1 MDATIETL
9 DYVNAVEAQ
18 LVSLQS
24 TDLERACE
32 LSQRIP
38 DPGKRWSVYLNAL
51 ALFGFRQWLQ
61 GRSLT
66 FQLQDEHCIITEP
79 TIVDGISAV
88 CKLTTNQFK
97 ICLIALEPDQ
107 TDTVPIP
114 KSVLDRIDLRAHC
127 YIFISIYEEQEAI
140 GLRGYIFHDAIPNSL
155 DSEQDFYSIPNDR
168 LTTNFDHLLLHF
180 SCLEPTPILGSVPIS
195 LPLRQWLIE
204 PVLNTGRWFQTQIG
218 TAIDNIDNAVS
229 ELSWQLTSSMNFASA
244 LRESSPSDSM
254 PIILA
259 DLIRQG
265 IEISAEGRSATRSIA
280 LGEFDL
286 QLYAIVSPVPL
297 ETESTEEWSLL
308 LILKRS
314 DDQPLPHGIQLE
326 VYESCSNQVVQ
337 QVVSSD
343 RSGYLFT
350 DIIATQDETLIV
362 TLSLADGTAIALSP
376 MTFKP

>member
-1 MDATIETL
+1 
-9 DYVNAVEAQ
+9 
-18 LVSLQS
+18 
-24 TDLERACE
+24 
-32 LSQRIP
+32 
-38 DPGKRWSVYLNAL
+38 
-51 ALFGFRQWLQ
+51 
-61 GRSLT
+61 
-66 FQLQDEHCIITEP
+66 
-79 TIVDGISAV
+79 
-88 CKLTTNQFK
+88 
-97 ICLIALEPDQ
+97 
-107 TDTVPIP
+107 
-114 KSVLDRIDLRAHC
+114 
-127 YIFISIYEEQEAI
+127 
-140 GLRGYIFHDAIPNSL
+140 
-155 DSEQDFYSIPNDR
+155 
-168 LTTNFDHLLLHF
+168 
-180 SCLEPTPILGSVPIS
+180 
-195 LPLRQWLIE
+195 
-204 PVLNTGRWFQTQIG
+204 
-218 TAIDNIDNAVS
+218 
-229 ELSWQLTSSMNFASA
+229 
-244 LRESSPSDSM
+244 
-254 PIILA
+254 LA

-286 QLYAIVSPVPL
+286 QLYAIVSPVSL